1 MLFSNKKTVMISG
14 KNSIISE
21 IQDDVKRSNLQN
33 ISSCIYQ
40 TSDQTMISTKKD
52 PVFFAMKEVKM
63 QVCLPDPLITKD
75 VSSLVP
81 KARRVT
87 TPLVES
93 NPPQITLAESNL
105 PQITFAEIQQLIHK
119 SISNIPETV
128 SRKEWL
134 ESKVQADIAFTKED
148 VITWIES
155 KYLENKIQTDLN
167 MIEFKNLENRIQT
180 DLGFTKEDVLTW
192 IDYKNQE
199 SHPDTGITFTK
210 EDVIAWIEIE
220 SQKMKL
226 IAIEERKKTDIQIE
240 SFIRDSLNYDRIAP
254 IVEKYFAHMIE
265 EDSRVV
271 VEDDADLSEG
281 ARSKLE
287 EMLEPAVGRIV
298 QRIIKYDYEQDKINF
313 PLADSAA
320 MNLDINYDEV
330 YDYDQQEKSHFEAP
344 LLVPQPPGMY
354 NPMYETAA
362 ELTIPPDNDQHTGL
376 DVESVYKGRDDSK
389 VFYVNELR
397 TEYKSRKWIRFG
409 NGIETGN
416 VLDMVLDKTN
426 KKIYIVGHFKHVN
439 RIPIDNVA
447 VYNVTDNVWSHVGN
461 GISSVATCVAIY
473 EESQILFVGGVFTKV
488 GKGENQTPANNI
500 AAYYVLENRWISLGD
515 GLNRDCTA
523 LVFDTKTEKL
533 YAGGTF
539 THTGSSAMH
548 YVGIYDLKTNV
559 WTGLVGGEINGP
571 CRCLMLA
578 NENDLYIGG
587 LFTHAGDSDI
597 HASYV
602 AKYNLNEYTWNDLA
616 GGLQGYCN
624 TLAYDATENVV
635 YVGGTFN
642 SVGNK
647 ESYKDAHHIA
657 KFRIATQTWE
667 TMNGGVNNVVNS
679 LSFDEKDK
687 CLYIGGAFTHTFE
700 DNILLN
706 HIGKFV
712 PESDLWTPLANHFK
726 NCKIPTDDKGNDN
739 VGLNGV
745 CRVMNL
751 DDTSLFVAGSFQI
764 AGSITANSIVRY
776 VVKRGGGD

>member
-21 IQDDVKRSNLQN
+21 IQDDVKRSNVQN

-40 TSDQTMISTKKD
+40 TPDQTTISTKKD

-93 NPPQITLAESNL
+93 NPPQTTFAESNL

-119 SISNIPETV
+119 SIANIPETV
-128 SRKEWL
+128 SRKEWI

-226 IAIEERKKTDIQIE
+226 IAIEERKRTDIQIE
-240 SFIRDSLNYDRIAP
+240 SFIRESLNYDRIAP

-313 PLADSAA
+313 PLADSTA

-354 NPMYETAA
+354 NPDH
-362 ELTIPPDNDQHTGL
+362 PSG
-376 DVESVYKGRDDSK
+376 
-389 VFYVNELR
+389 
-397 TEYKSRKWIRFG
+397 
-409 NGIETGN
+409 
-416 VLDMVLDKTN
+416 
-426 KKIYIVGHFKHVN
+426 
-439 RIPIDNVA
+439 
-447 VYNVTDNVWSHVGN
+447 
-461 GISSVATCVAIY
+461 
-473 EESQILFVGGVFTKV
+473 
-488 GKGENQTPANNI
+488 
-500 AAYYVLENRWISLGD
+500 
-515 GLNRDCTA
+515 
-523 LVFDTKTEKL
+523 
-533 YAGGTF
+533 
-539 THTGSSAMH
+539 
-548 YVGIYDLKTNV
+548 
-559 WTGLVGGEINGP
+559 
-571 CRCLMLA
+571 
-578 NENDLYIGG
+578 
-587 LFTHAGDSDI
+587 
-597 HASYV
+597 
-602 AKYNLNEYTWNDLA
+602 
-616 GGLQGYCN
+616 
-624 TLAYDATENVV
+624 
-635 YVGGTFN
+635 
-642 SVGNK
+642 
-647 ESYKDAHHIA
+647 
-657 KFRIATQTWE
+657 
-667 TMNGGVNNVVNS
+667 
-679 LSFDEKDK
+679 
-687 CLYIGGAFTHTFE
+687 
-700 DNILLN
+700 
-706 HIGKFV
+706 
-712 PESDLWTPLANHFK
+712 
-726 NCKIPTDDKGNDN
+726 
-739 VGLNGV
+739 
-745 CRVMNL
+745 
-751 DDTSLFVAGSFQI
+751 
-764 AGSITANSIVRY
+764 
-776 VVKRGGGD
+776 